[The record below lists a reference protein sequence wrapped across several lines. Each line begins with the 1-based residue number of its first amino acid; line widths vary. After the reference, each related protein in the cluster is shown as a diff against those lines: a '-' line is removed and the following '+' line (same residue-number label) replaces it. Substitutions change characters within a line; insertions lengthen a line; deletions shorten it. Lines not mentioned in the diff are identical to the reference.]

1 MNSPHKRKGISSKAE
16 TEKTKQKRVH
26 HKNDLLS
33 KYFLEEDFKIKFGA
47 AFRFVKQLW
56 ISQFPAA
63 PVLGHLSCQMPNSGD
78 ESGGQ
83 MPRPRDHGS
92 FHTTG
97 FIYYIIHSCR
107 FQRFNTSSHFLTAE
121 IDRSELYSK
130 DFADKYC
137 ILYYYF
143 SYLSCLKLLIS
154 NNRMPLIDCN
164 KAVST
169 VFFHTIRKWGKLVV
183 F

>member
-1 MNSPHKRKGISSKAE
+1 MYSSLF
-16 TEKTKQKRVH
+16 
-26 HKNDLLS
+26 DL
-33 KYFLEEDFKIKFGA
+33 
-47 AFRFVKQLW
+47 QLW
-56 ISQFPAA
+56 IPHTKGREFHQKLKQRKQSKKEFIIKTIFWANIFWKRILKSNLEQLSGLWNSYESVNFQLRPC
-63 PVLGHLSCQMPNSGD
+63 GHLSCQMPNSGD

-97 FIYYIIHSCR
+97 FIYYIIHYCR
-107 FQRFNTSSHFLTAE
+107 FQRFNCSSQFLTAV

-143 SYLSCLKLLIS
+143 
-154 NNRMPLIDCN
+154 
-164 KAVST
+164 
-169 VFFHTIRKWGKLVV
+169 
-183 F
+183 